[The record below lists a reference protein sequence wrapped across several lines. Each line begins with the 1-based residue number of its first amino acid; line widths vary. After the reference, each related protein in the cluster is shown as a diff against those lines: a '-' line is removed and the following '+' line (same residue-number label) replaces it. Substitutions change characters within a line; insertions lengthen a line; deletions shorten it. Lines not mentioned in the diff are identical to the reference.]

1 MNLALI
7 GFMGTGKTT
16 VGRLL
21 ARYIDYE
28 HLDTDTW
35 IEAQA
40 ATGISTLFATE
51 GEAAFREREHTLI
64 VSLEHRTKLLIST
77 GGGLFV
83 DPRNRQ
89 SLRKHARTVCL
100 HASPATLLQ
109 RVSAQGPRP
118 LLQVPDP
125 LGRIRELLAQRA
137 EAYQQAD
144 LHVDTEAK
152 TSEEVA
158 QEILGLLSP
167 GRPSPPPAPRR
178 D

>member
-35 IEAQA
+35 IEEKA
-40 ATGISTLFATE
+40 ATRISNLFATE
-51 GEAAFREREHTLI
+51 GEAAFREREHALT
-64 VSLEHRTKLLIST
+64 VSLEHRKKLLIST

-89 SLRKHARTVCL
+89 SLRKHARIVCL
-100 HASPATLLQ
+100 HATPATILK

-125 LGRIRELLAQRA
+125 LARIRELLAQRA
-137 EAYQQAD
+137 EAYREAD
-144 LHVDTEAK
+144 LYVDTETR
-152 TSEEVA
+152 TSEEVV
-158 QEILGLLSP
+158 QEILRLLSP
-167 GRPSPPPAPRR
+167 GPPSPLPAPRR